1 MIITQKMYNDCLDS
15 LKEQD
20 WKRIRF
26 AMEER
31 MPEIKDWKE
40 DVFRDYCSAIVRS
53 GFKKEKL
60 N

>member
-1 MIITQKMYNDCLDS
+1 MIITQKMYNECLDS

-20 WKRIRF
+20 WKRIRM

-31 MPEIKDWKE
+31 LPEIKNWKE
-40 DVFRDYCSAIVRS
+40 DLFRNYCSAVVRS

>member
-1 MIITQKMYNDCLDS
+1 MYNECLDS

-20 WKRIRF
+20 WKRIRM

-31 MPEIKDWKE
+31 LPEIKNWKE
-40 DVFRDYCSAIVRS
+40 DLFRNYCSAVVRS

>member
-1 MIITQKMYNDCLDS
+1 MIITQKMYNDYLDS
-15 LKEQD
+15 MKEQD
-20 WKRIRF
+20 WKRVRF

-31 MPEIKDWKE
+31 LPEIKTWPEK
-40 DVFRDYCSAIVRS
+40 VFRMYCTAIVRS